1 MMPMYRK
8 SRLIYTG
15 LFLLLLLAEV
25 FIALFVHDAFVRP
38 YFGDV
43 LVTVLL
49 CAFCR
54 IFFPKGIRLLP
65 LYVFLFAV
73 AVEVSQ
79 YYHLAELLGL
89 SDNPFFATLMGTSFS
104 WYDIVCYGAGCIA
117 FVAVERIIKKI
128 CKN

>member
-1 MMPMYRK
+1 MYRK

-15 LFLLLLLAEV
+15 LFLFLLLAEIL
-25 FIALFVHDAFVRP
+25 IALFVHDAFIRP

-79 YYHLAELLGL
+79 YYHLAQLLGL

-117 FVAVERIIKKI
+117 FVAVEPIIKKI